1 MNKVRDIRLI
11 KFTSALRS
19 LDIFSNARIDQ
30 SYGFFLEYEEY
41 RKAFEGNSENLIIR
55 QYIKET
61 FNK

>member
-41 RKAFEGNSENLIIR
+41 RKAFEGKSENLIIR

>member
-1 MNKVRDIRLI
+1 MSESRDIRLI

-19 LDIFSNARIDQ
+19 LEVFSNARIDQ
-30 SYGFFLEYEEY
+30 SYRFFLDYEKY
-41 RKAFEGNSENLIIR
+41 RKNFTPKSENLIIR

>member
-1 MNKVRDIRLI
+1 MNKFRDIRLI
-11 KFTSALRS
+11 KFTSTLRS
-19 LDIFSNARIDQ
+19 LDVFSNARIDQ
-30 SYGFFLEYEEY
+30 SYKFFLDYEEY

>member
-41 RKAFEGNSENLIIR
+41 RKNFEGNSENLIIR